1 MDRRYK
7 GILDSVRV
15 RQRKLFRFSRQLTN
29 TFENTTEFSINMAP
43 HLLQELYDNLL
54 ISGHVLVN
62 ATSQDN
68 DNILVLASPG
78 LTDQQI
84 ISIAATCYRADNAPT
99 DANNPYVLLLY
110 PEEPIFWGGEKVDLD
125 MKLPKTDL
133 KPGKLRLVAQG
144 GTISTSTNKNHLD
157 ATKFAFLQAT
167 GFELEVLMPQRANV
181 PSVDH
186 QLRRIKRSAFALSSS
201 IMNSV
206 ELIRSQLA
214 GLDCQELIQN
224 CFAFATEFGQ
234 RSVMYM
240 DYNRRALNNAK
251 LTRLALEWVSFICD
265 DCIAADRKTF
275 RWAVTALEFAMIMT
289 RGQNILAISDD
300 EYAILRNKV
309 AGCMSLLI
317 SHFDIMGARSTV
329 AAQTKSRNMLDG
341 AATFRVDLSKV
352 ADEDES
358 ATGVRERWFNELT
371 EIETL
376 RKTREAER
384 QALGRVLEDNNEA
397 DRSLTFLSAAATNA
411 TLRWQQGQFLGGG
424 SFGSVYAATNL
435 DSGYLMA
442 VKEIRLQDPQLIPKI
457 AGQIRDEMSVLQ
469 ILDHPN
475 VVQYY
480 GIEVHR
486 DKVYIFMEL
495 CQGGSLAE
503 LLGHGRIEDETVIQV
518 YTLQMLE
525 GLAYLHE
532 SGVIH
537 RDIKPDNILLD
548 SGGIIKY
555 VDFGAAKVIAQQNGG
570 RTMAGE
576 HGGKAGKQ
584 GSLTGTPMYMSP
596 EVIRGT
602 STFAGQGPAR
612 DAVPARP
619 GAVDTWSLGCVVLE
633 MATGRRPWANLDN
646 EWAIMYNIAQG
657 NPPQLPARDQLSE
670 LGIDFLK
677 RCFERDP
684 SRRASAVELLQH
696 EWIMTL
702 KNQLNMTGETAPQT
716 PSSEGDVTPGFER
729 GGGSRTVSRESTGSF
744 E

>member
-43 HLLQELYDNLL
+43 HLLQELYDNLT

-62 ATSQDN
+62 ATSQAN
-68 DNILVLASPG
+68 DNILVLASPN
-78 LTDQQI
+78 LADQQI
-84 ISIAATCYRADNAPT
+84 VSIASTCYRADNAPT
-99 DANNPYVLLLY
+99 DASNPYVLLLF
-110 PEEPIFWGGEKVDLD
+110 PEQQMFWGGDKIDLD

-144 GTISTSTNKNHLD
+144 GTISSSANKNHLD

-289 RGQNILAISDD
+289 RGQNILAISDE

-329 AAQTKSRNMLDG
+329 AAQTKSRNMLDASG
-341 AATFRVDLSKV
+341 TFRMDLSKI

-358 ATGVRERWFNELT
+358 AKNVRDRWYNELT

-424 SFGSVYAATNL
+424 
-435 DSGYLMA
+435 
-442 VKEIRLQDPQLIPKI
+442 E
-457 AGQIRDEMSVLQ
+457 
-469 ILDHPN
+469 
-475 VVQYY
+475 
-480 GIEVHR
+480 
-486 DKVYIFMEL
+486 
-495 CQGGSLAE
+495 
-503 LLGHGRIEDETVIQV
+503 
-518 YTLQMLE
+518 E
-525 GLAYLHE
+525 G
-532 SGVIH
+532 
-537 RDIKPDNILLD
+537 
-548 SGGIIKY
+548 
-555 VDFGAAKVIAQQNGG
+555 
-570 RTMAGE
+570 
-576 HGGKAGKQ
+576 
-584 GSLTGTPMYMSP
+584 
-596 EVIRGT
+596 
-602 STFAGQGPAR
+602 
-612 DAVPARP
+612 
-619 GAVDTWSLGCVVLE
+619 
-633 MATGRRPWANLDN
+633 
-646 EWAIMYNIAQG
+646 
-657 NPPQLPARDQLSE
+657 
-670 LGIDFLK
+670 
-677 RCFERDP
+677 
-684 SRRASAVELLQH
+684 
-696 EWIMTL
+696 
-702 KNQLNMTGETAPQT
+702 
-716 PSSEGDVTPGFER
+716 
-729 GGGSRTVSRESTGSF
+729 
-744 E
+744 